1 MREETVQIL
10 KMVEEGKITADQA
23 VQLIEAGNLFD
34 NSKDRSTAVSGRAK
48 WLRVR
53 VYDLNSNKRKVNIS
67 IPLSLVSIGLKL
79 GTKFGLDKAD
89 LKGVDF
95 NEIIQLIQEGE
106 EGKLVDVIDEESGEK
121 VEVYVE

>member
-121 VEVYVE
+121 VEVYVD

>member
-53 VYDLNSNKRKVNIS
+53 VYDLNSNKRKVNVS

-89 LKGVDF
+89 LKGIDF
-95 NEIIQLIQEGE
+95 NEVIQLIQEGE

-121 VEVYVE
+121 VEVYVD

>member
-1 MREETVQIL
+1 MRDETVQIL
-10 KMVEEGKITADQA
+10 KMVEEGKINADQA

-34 NSKDRSTAVSGRAK
+34 NSKDRSTVVSGRAK

-89 LKGVDF
+89 LKGIDF

-121 VEVYVE
+121 VEVYVD

>member
-53 VYDLNSNKRKVNIS
+53 VYDINSNKRKVNIS

-89 LKGVDF
+89 LKGIDF

-121 VEVYVE
+121 VEVYVD

>member
-89 LKGVDF
+89 LKGIDF

-121 VEVYVE
+121 VEVYVD

>member
-23 VQLIEAGNLFD
+23 VQLIGAGNLFD

-53 VYDLNSNKRKVNIS
+53 VYDINSNKRKVNIS

-89 LKGVDF
+89 LKGIDF

-121 VEVYVE
+121 VEVYVD